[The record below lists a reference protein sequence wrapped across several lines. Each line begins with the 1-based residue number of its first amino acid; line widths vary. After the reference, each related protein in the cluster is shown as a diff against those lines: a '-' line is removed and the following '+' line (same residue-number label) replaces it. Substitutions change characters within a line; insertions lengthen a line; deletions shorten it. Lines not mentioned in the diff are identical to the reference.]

1 MMDAPAA
8 DNRDADAEAR
18 EEAKAVANPR
28 LIDGFRLGFNQDDVP
43 FAVPHLKE
51 DLPFAVEPFPLWN
64 SADESRRE
72 LHSHLMSYL
81 APVLRLDLSG
91 QRYEAIE
98 LQLGCAEA
106 KELGLEFTRGIKAG
120 EA

>member
-1 MMDAPAA
+1 MIDAPAA

-51 DLPFAVEPFPLWN
+51 DLPFAVDPFLLCN
-64 SADESRRE
+64 SADESRRQ
-72 LHSHLMSYL
+72 LHSHLASYL
-81 APVLRLDLSG
+81 DLAVRYALWG
-91 QRYEAIE
+91 QRSDHIT
-98 LQLGCAEA
+98 LPLGCAE
-106 KELGLEFTRGIKAG
+106 
-120 EA
+120 